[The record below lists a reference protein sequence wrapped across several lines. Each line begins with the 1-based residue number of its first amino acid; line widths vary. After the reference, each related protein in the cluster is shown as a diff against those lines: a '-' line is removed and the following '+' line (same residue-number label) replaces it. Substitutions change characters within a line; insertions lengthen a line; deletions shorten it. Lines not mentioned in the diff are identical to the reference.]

1 VLLAAEQEINVCAAA
16 VDVLAEVGSSD
27 ALATLNEC
35 ARRFGESPF
44 IAFAIEIVI
53 HRITSQSTPARA

>member
-1 VLLAAEQEINVCAAA
+1 